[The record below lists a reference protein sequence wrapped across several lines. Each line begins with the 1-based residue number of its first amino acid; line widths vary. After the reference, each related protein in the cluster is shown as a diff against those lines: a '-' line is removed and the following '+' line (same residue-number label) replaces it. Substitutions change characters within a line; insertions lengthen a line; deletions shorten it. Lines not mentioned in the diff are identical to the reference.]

1 MKRWVAF
8 VLAAIMTFTMIGC
21 GGKEKEDLNAEQ
33 YVTYAKGLMDASFHG
48 EYTTYMELTG
58 ATEDEAQ
65 ARYENRIVALAKG
78 LAEYFLIETRTAEV
92 NDRLY
97 AIAEEMYQLTTYKV
111 EAAVLDETTKM
122 YTVNIVVTPMAYL
135 QDVEEPVSDYL
146 DDLNDRMIAREFE
159 DMSDA
164 EYEALYTEGML
175 EILEEYLPTASYVA
189 DETIKVT
196 FQYDEASQTT
206 FISDADLEKVAR
218 VMFAE

>member
-65 ARYENRIVALAKG
+65 ARYENRIIALAEG